1 MNVLFLT
8 LMEINDFSQTGIYP
22 DLINEFAKNG
32 HDIYVVSPCEEKN
45 KNKYQLLREKEHVHL
60 VSALIP
66 DYFEVGLIQKGYA
79 SLVIGKRYIDAINK
93 AIPAVKF
100 NLILYSTPPITFV
113 SVIEIIKKRD
123 NAYAYLLLKDI
134 WPQGPIDIGA
144 LSETGVKGLV
154 TRYFKR
160 KEQKLYEISDFIGC
174 MSENNR
180 KYLIEKSGIDK
191 NKIEIC
197 PNSIKIRKRP
207 DIDKDEVRRNNGLPT
222 DKTIFVYG
230 GNLGV
235 AQGIDFI
242 ISCLEKNEED
252 KDSFILIVGSGTEY
266 NRLAQWFEKN
276 DPQNSKLISHLP
288 KEEYMKVMAACD
300 VGLIFLDH
308 RFTIPNFP
316 SRLLSYMEGK
326 MPVLAATDTSTD
338 IGQVIE
344 AGRFGYWCESNDV
357 QAFVD
362 LMDQFSDKSER
373 ELMGSNAFNYL
384 KTHYDVA
391 QAYETIIAHV
401 EFRGGRNCENTN
413 S

>member
-22 DLINEFAKNG
+22 DLINEFAENG

-45 KNKYQLLREKEHVHL
+45 KDKYQLLREKEHVHL

-66 DYFEVGLIQKGYA
+66 DYFGVGLFQKGYS
-79 SLVIGKRYIDAINK
+79 SLMIGKRYIDAINK

-113 SVIEIIKKRD
+113 SVIEKIKKRD

-160 KEQKLYEISDFIGC
+160 KEQKLYDISDFIGC
-174 MSENNR
+174 MSENNQ
-180 KYLIEKSGIDK
+180 KYLIEKSGVDK

-197 PNSIKIRKRP
+197 PNSIKVRKRP
-207 DIDKDEVRRNNGLPT
+207 EFDKDEVRRSNGLPT

-242 ISCLEKNEED
+242 ISCLEKNEAN

-266 NRLAQWFEKN
+266 NRLAQWFEKSN
-276 DPQNSKLISHLP
+276 PQNSKLITHLP

-338 IGQVIE
+338 IGTVILE
-344 AGRFGYWCESNDV
+344 GGFGYWCESNDV
-357 QAFVD
+357 D
-362 LMDQFSDKSER
+362 SYN
-373 ELMGSNAFNYL
+373 ELMRRFLDKENRATMGNKAYQYL
-384 KTHYDVA
+384 VDHYDVSKT
-391 QAYETIIAHV
+391 YITIMSHV
-401 EFRGGRNCENTN
+401 I
-413 S
+413 

>member
-22 DLINEFAKNG
+22 DLINEFAENG

-45 KNKYQLLREKEHVHL
+45 KDKYQLLREKEHVHL

-66 DYFEVGLIQKGYA
+66 DYFGVGLFQKGYS
-79 SLVIGKRYIDAINK
+79 SLMIGKRYIDAINK

-113 SVIEIIKKRD
+113 SVIEKIKKRD

-180 KYLIEKSGIDK
+180 KYLIEKSGVDK

-197 PNSIKIRKRP
+197 PNSIKVRNRP
-207 DIDKDEVRRNNGLPT
+207 EFDKDEVRRSNGLPI

-242 ISCLEKNEED
+242 ISCLEKNEEN
-252 KDSFILIVGSGTEY
+252 KDNFILIVGSGTEY
-266 NRLAQWFEKN
+266 KRLQQWFEKSN
-276 DPQNSKLISHLP
+276 PHNSKLISHLP

-326 MPVLAATDTSTD
+326 MPVLAATDPNTD
-338 IGQVIE
+338 VGTVIE
-344 AGRFGYWCESNDV
+344 EGEFGYWCESTDSEK
-357 QAFVD
+357 FVR
-362 LMDQFSDKSER
+362 LMNRFSDYSRRHE
-373 ELMGSNAFNYL
+373 MGENAYQFLIN
-384 KTHYDVA
+384 HYDVSRTY
-391 QAYETIIAHV
+391 QKIISHV
-401 EFRGGRNCENTN
+401 N
-413 S
+413 

>member
-8 LMEINDFSQTGIYP
+8 LMEINNFSQTGIYP

-66 DYFEVGLIQKGYA
+66 DYFGVGLIQKGYA

-93 AIPAVKF
+93 AIPKVKF

-113 SVIEIIKKRD
+113 SVIEEIKKRD

-154 TRYFKR
+154 TKYFKR

-180 KYLIEKSGIDK
+180 KYLIEKSGVDK

-197 PNSIKIRKRP
+197 PNSVKVRNRP
-207 DIDKDEVRRNNGLPT
+207 DIDKDEVRRNNGLPI

-242 ISCLEKNEED
+242 ISCLEKNEENID
-252 KDSFILIVGSGTEY
+252 TYILIVGSGTEY
-266 NRLAQWFEKN
+266 KRLHQWFEN
-276 DPQNSKLISHLP
+276 NNPYHSKLISHLP
-288 KEEYMKVMAACD
+288 KEEYMNVMAACD

-326 MPVLAATDTSTD
+326 MPVLAATDPSTD
-338 IGQVIE
+338 IGIVIE
-344 AGRFGYWCESNDV
+344 NGGFGYWCESNDV
-357 QAFVD
+357 GGFIK
-362 LMDQFSDKSER
+362 LMNRLTNEMLRKE
-373 ELMGSNAFNYL
+373 MGIKGYCYL
-384 KTHYDVA
+384 IEEYDVSKS
-391 QAYETIIAHV
+391 YKTIIKHFQNFKMMI
-401 EFRGGRNCENTN
+401 E
-413 S
+413 

>member
-66 DYFEVGLIQKGYA
+66 DYFGVGLIQKGYA

-93 AIPAVKF
+93 AIPTVKF

-113 SVIEIIKKRD
+113 SVIDKIKKRD

-180 KYLIEKSGIDK
+180 KYLIEKSGVDK

-197 PNSIKIRKRP
+197 PNSIKVRNRP
-207 DIDKDEVRRNNGLPT
+207 EFDKDEVRRSNGLPI

-242 ISCLEKNEED
+242 ISCLEKNEEN

-266 NRLAQWFEKN
+266 NRLAQWFEKSN
-276 DPQNSKLISHLP
+276 PQNSKLISHLP
-288 KEEYMKVMAACD
+288 KEEYIKVMAACD
-300 VGLIFLDH
+300 VGLIFLDY

-326 MPVLAATDTSTD
+326 MPVLAATDPNTD
-338 IGQVIE
+338 VGTVIE
-344 AGRFGYWCESNDV
+344 EGKFGYWCESNDSEK
-357 QAFVD
+357 FVK
-362 LMDQFSDKSER
+362 LMELFQEQNER
-373 ELMGSNAFNYL
+373 IRMGDNAFDYL
-384 KTHYDVA
+384 KNNYDVA
-391 QAYETIIAHV
+391 DSYSIIISHIK
-401 EFRGGRNCENTN
+401 NIQ
-413 S
+413 

>member
-22 DLINEFAKNG
+22 DLINEFAENG

-66 DYFEVGLIQKGYA
+66 DYFGVGLIQKGYA

-93 AIPAVKF
+93 AIPKVKF

-113 SVIEIIKKRD
+113 SVIEEIKKRD

-154 TRYFKR
+154 TKYFKR

-180 KYLIEKSGIDK
+180 KYLIEKSGVDK

-197 PNSIKIRKRP
+197 PNSIKVRNRP
-207 DIDKDEVRRNNGLPT
+207 EFDKDEVRRSNGLPT

-235 AQGIDFI
+235 AQGVDFI
-242 ISCLEKNEED
+242 ISCLEKNEKNID
-252 KDSFILIVGSGTEY
+252 TFILVVGSGTEY
-266 NRLAQWFEKN
+266 KRLQQWFEKSN
-276 DPQNSKLISHLP
+276 PHNSKLISHLP
-288 KEEYMKVMAACD
+288 KEEYMKVMATCD

-326 MPVLAATDTSTD
+326 MPVLAATDPNTD
-338 IGQVIE
+338 VGTVIE
-344 AGRFGYWCESNDV
+344 EGEFGYWCESNDSEK
-357 QAFVD
+357 FVK
-362 LMDQFSDKSER
+362 LMNRFSDYSGRHE
-373 ELMGSNAFNYL
+373 MGENAYQFLIN
-384 KTHYDVA
+384 HYGVSRTY
-391 QAYETIIAHV
+391 QIIISHV
-401 EFRGGRNCENTN
+401 

>member
-22 DLINEFAKNG
+22 DLINEFAENG

-66 DYFEVGLIQKGYA
+66 DYFGVGLIQKGYA

-93 AIPAVKF
+93 AIPKVEF

-113 SVIEIIKKRD
+113 SVIEEIKKRD

-154 TRYFKR
+154 TKYFKR

-180 KYLIEKSGIDK
+180 KYLIEKSGVDK

-197 PNSIKIRKRP
+197 PNSIKVRNRP
-207 DIDKDEVRRNNGLPT
+207 EFDKDEVRRSNGLPT

-235 AQGIDFI
+235 AQGVDFI
-242 ISCLEKNEED
+242 ISCLEKNEKNID
-252 KDSFILIVGSGTEY
+252 TFILIVGSGTEY
-266 NRLAQWFEKN
+266 KRLQQWFEKSN
-276 DPQNSKLISHLP
+276 PHNSKLISHLP

-326 MPVLAATDTSTD
+326 MPVLAATDPNTD
-338 IGQVIE
+338 VGTVIE
-344 AGRFGYWCESNDV
+344 EGEFGYWCESNDSEK
-357 QAFVD
+357 FVK
-362 LMDQFSDKSER
+362 LMNRFSDYSGRHK
-373 ELMGSNAFNYL
+373 MGENAYQFLIN
-384 KTHYDVA
+384 HYDVSRTY
-391 QAYETIIAHV
+391 QIIISHV
-401 EFRGGRNCENTN
+401 

>member
-22 DLINEFAKNG
+22 DLINEFAENG

-66 DYFEVGLIQKGYA
+66 DYFGVGLIQKGYA

-113 SVIEIIKKRD
+113 SVIEKIKKRD

-154 TRYFKR
+154 TRNFKR

-180 KYLIEKSGIDK
+180 KYLIEKSGVDK

-197 PNSIKIRKRP
+197 PNSIKVRNRP
-207 DIDKDEVRRNNGLPT
+207 EFDKDEVRRSNGLPI

-242 ISCLEKNEED
+242 ISCLEKNEEN
-252 KDSFILIVGSGTEY
+252 KDNFILIVGSGTEY

-276 DPQNSKLISHLP
+276 NPQNSKLISHLP

-326 MPVLAATDTSTD
+326 MPVLAATDPNTD
-338 IGQVIE
+338 VGTVIE
-344 AGRFGYWCESNDV
+344 EGNFGYWCESNDSEK
-357 QAFVD
+357 FVK
-362 LMDQFSDKSER
+362 LLELFQEQNER
-373 ELMGSNAFNYL
+373 IRMGDNAFDYL
-384 KTHYDVA
+384 KNNYDVA
-391 QAYETIIAHV
+391 DSYSIIISHIK
-401 EFRGGRNCENTN
+401 NIQ
-413 S
+413 

>member
-22 DLINEFAKNG
+22 DLINEFAENG

-66 DYFEVGLIQKGYA
+66 DYFGVGLIQKGYA

-93 AIPAVKF
+93 AIPKVKF

-113 SVIEIIKKRD
+113 SVIEEIKKRD

-154 TRYFKR
+154 TKYFKR

-180 KYLIEKSGIDK
+180 KYLIEKSGVDK

-197 PNSIKIRKRP
+197 PNSIKVRNRP
-207 DIDKDEVRRNNGLPT
+207 EFDKGEVRRSNGLPT

-235 AQGIDFI
+235 AQGVDFI
-242 ISCLEKNEED
+242 ISCLEKNEKNID
-252 KDSFILIVGSGTEY
+252 TFILIVGSGTEY
-266 NRLAQWFEKN
+266 KRLQQWFEKSN
-276 DPQNSKLISHLP
+276 PHNSKLISHLP
-288 KEEYMKVMAACD
+288 KEEYMKVMATCD

-326 MPVLAATDTSTD
+326 MPVLAATDPNTD
-338 IGQVIE
+338 VGTVIE
-344 AGRFGYWCESNDV
+344 EGEFGYWCESNDSEK
-357 QAFVD
+357 FVK
-362 LMDQFSDKSER
+362 LMNRFSDYCGRHK
-373 ELMGSNAFNYL
+373 MGENAYQFLIN
-384 KTHYDVA
+384 HYDVSRTY
-391 QAYETIIAHV
+391 QIIISHV
-401 EFRGGRNCENTN
+401 

>member
-22 DLINEFAKNG
+22 DLINEFAENG
-32 HDIYVVSPCEEKN
+32 HDIYVVSLCEEKN
-45 KNKYQLLREKEHVHL
+45 KDKYQLLREKEHVHL

-66 DYFEVGLIQKGYA
+66 DYFGVGLFQKGYS
-79 SLVIGKRYIDAINK
+79 SLMIGKRYIDAINK

-113 SVIEIIKKRD
+113 SVIEKIKKRD

-154 TRYFKR
+154 TKYFKR

-180 KYLIEKSGIDK
+180 KYLIEKSGVDK

-197 PNSIKIRKRP
+197 PNSIKVRNRP
-207 DIDKDEVRRNNGLPT
+207 EFDKDEVRRSNGLPT

-235 AQGIDFI
+235 AQGVDFI
-242 ISCLEKNEED
+242 ISCLEKNEKNID
-252 KDSFILIVGSGTEY
+252 TFILIVGSGTEY
-266 NRLAQWFEKN
+266 KRLQQWFEKSN
-276 DPQNSKLISHLP
+276 PHNSKLISHLP

-326 MPVLAATDTSTD
+326 MPVLAATDPNTD
-338 IGQVIE
+338 VGTVIE
-344 AGRFGYWCESNDV
+344 KGEFGYWCESNDSEK
-357 QAFVD
+357 FVK
-362 LMDQFSDKSER
+362 LMNRFSDYSWRHK
-373 ELMGSNAFNYL
+373 MGENAYQFLIN
-384 KTHYDVA
+384 HYDVSRTY
-391 QAYETIIAHV
+391 QIIISHV
-401 EFRGGRNCENTN
+401 

>member
-22 DLINEFAKNG
+22 DLINEFAENG
-32 HDIYVVSPCEEKN
+32 HDIYAVSPCEEKN

-66 DYFEVGLIQKGYA
+66 DYFGVGLIQKGYA
-79 SLVIGKRYIDAINK
+79 SLAIGKRYIDAINK
-93 AIPAVKF
+93 AIPKVKF

-113 SVIEIIKKRD
+113 SVIEEIKKRD

-154 TRYFKR
+154 TKYFKR

-180 KYLIEKSGIDK
+180 KYLIEKSGVDK

-197 PNSIKIRKRP
+197 PNSIKVRNRP
-207 DIDKDEVRRNNGLPT
+207 EFDKDEVRRSNGLPI

-276 DPQNSKLISHLP
+276 NPQNSKLISHLP

-326 MPVLAATDTSTD
+326 MPVLAATDPNTD
-338 IGQVIE
+338 VGTVIE
-344 AGRFGYWCESNDV
+344 EGKFGYWCESNDSEK
-357 QAFVD
+357 FVK
-362 LMDQFSDKSER
+362 LMNRFSDYSGRHK
-373 ELMGSNAFNYL
+373 MGENAYQFLIN
-384 KTHYDVA
+384 HYDVSRTY
-391 QAYETIIAHV
+391 QIIISHV
-401 EFRGGRNCENTN
+401 

>member
-22 DLINEFAKNG
+22 DLINEFAENG

-45 KNKYQLLREKEHVHL
+45 KDKYQLLREKEHVHL

-66 DYFEVGLIQKGYA
+66 DYFGVGLFQKGYS
-79 SLVIGKRYIDAINK
+79 SLMIGKRYIDAINK

-113 SVIEIIKKRD
+113 SVIEKIQKRD

-144 LSETGVKGLV
+144 LTETGVKGLV

-180 KYLIEKSGIDK
+180 KYLIEKSGVDK

-197 PNSIKIRKRP
+197 PNSIKVRNRLEF
-207 DIDKDEVRRNNGLPT
+207 DKDEIRRSNGLPI

-242 ISCLEKNEED
+242 ISCLEKNEEN

-266 NRLAQWFEKN
+266 NRLAQWFEKSN
-276 DPQNSKLISHLP
+276 PQNSKLISHLP

-316 SRLLSYMEGK
+316 SRLLSYMEGE
-326 MPVLAATDTSTD
+326 MPVLAATDPNTD
-338 IGQVIE
+338 VGTVIE
-344 AGRFGYWCESNDV
+344 EGKFGYWCESNDSEK
-357 QAFVD
+357 FVK
-362 LMDQFSDKSER
+362 LMNRFSDYSRRHE
-373 ELMGSNAFNYL
+373 MGENAYRFLIN
-384 KTHYDVA
+384 HYDVSRT
-391 QAYETIIAHV
+391 YKIIISHV
-401 EFRGGRNCENTN
+401 

>member
-8 LMEINDFSQTGIYP
+8 LMVINDFSQTGIYP
-22 DLINEFAKNG
+22 DLINEFAENG

-45 KNKYQLLREKEHVHL
+45 KNKFRRIREKGHVHL

-66 DYFEVGLIQKGYA
+66 DYFGAGLFQKGYS
-79 SLVIGKRYIDAINK
+79 SLLIGKRYNDAINK
-93 AIPAVKF
+93 AVPEVKF
-100 NLILYSTPPITFV
+100 DLILYSTPPITFV
-113 SVIEIIKKRD
+113 SVIEKIKKRD

-144 LSETGVKGLV
+144 LSETGVKGFV
-154 TRYFKR
+154 TRYFRR
-160 KEQKLYEISDFIGC
+160 KEQKLYEVSDFIGC
-174 MSENNR
+174 MSEKNQ

-197 PNSIKIRKRP
+197 PNSIKVRNRP
-207 DIDKDEVRRNNGLPT
+207 DIDKDEVRRNNGLPI

-242 ISCLEKNEED
+242 ISCLEKNEENID
-252 KDSFILIVGSGTEY
+252 TFILIVGSGTEY
-266 NRLAQWFEKN
+266 NRLAQWFEKSN
-276 DPQNSKLISHLP
+276 PHNSKLIPHLP

-308 RFTIPNFP
+308 RFSIPNFP

-326 MPVLAATDTSTD
+326 MPVLAATDPNTD
-338 IGQVIE
+338 VGTVIE
-344 AGRFGYWCESNDV
+344 EGEFGYWCESTD
-357 QAFVD
+357 
-362 LMDQFSDKSER
+362 SER
-373 ELMGSNAFNYL
+373 FMKLMELFQEQNERIRMGDNAYNYL
-384 KTHYDVA
+384 KNNYDVA
-391 QAYETIIAHV
+391 DTYTIITSHK
-401 EFRGGRNCENTN
+401 
-413 S
+413 

>member
-45 KNKYQLLREKEHVHL
+45 KDKYQLLREKEHVHL

-66 DYFEVGLIQKGYA
+66 DYFGVGLFQKGYS
-79 SLVIGKRYIDAINK
+79 SLMIGKRYIDAINK
-93 AIPAVKF
+93 AIPTVKF

-113 SVIEIIKKRD
+113 SVIEKIKKRD

-180 KYLIEKSGIDK
+180 KYLIEKSGVDK

-197 PNSIKIRKRP
+197 PNSIKVRKRP
-207 DIDKDEVRRNNGLPT
+207 EFDKDEVRRSNGLPT

-242 ISCLEKNEED
+242 ISCLEKNEENID
-252 KDSFILIVGSGTEY
+252 TFILIVGSGTEY
-266 NRLAQWFEKN
+266 NRLAQWFEKSN
-276 DPQNSKLISHLP
+276 PHNSKLISYLP

-326 MPVLAATDTSTD
+326 MPVLAATDPNTD
-338 IGQVIE
+338 VGTVIE
-344 AGRFGYWCESNDV
+344 EGKFGYWCESNN
-357 QAFVD
+357 AESFVS
-362 LMDQFSDKSER
+362 LMNKFSDESRRR
-373 ELMGSNAFNYL
+373 EMGENAYQFLIN
-384 KTHYDVA
+384 HYDA
-391 QAYETIIAHV
+391 ARTYKIIFPHV
-401 EFRGGRNCENTN
+401 

>member
-22 DLINEFAKNG
+22 DLINEFAENG

-66 DYFEVGLIQKGYA
+66 DYFGVGLIQKGYA
-79 SLVIGKRYIDAINK
+79 SLVIGNRYIDSINK
-93 AIPAVKF
+93 AIPKVKF

-113 SVIEIIKKRD
+113 SVIEEIKKRD

-154 TRYFKR
+154 TKYFKR

-180 KYLIEKSGIDK
+180 KYLIEKSGVDK

-207 DIDKDEVRRNNGLPT
+207 DIDKDEVRHNNGLPT

-242 ISCLEKNEED
+242 ISCLEKNEEN

-266 NRLAQWFEKN
+266 NRLAQWFEKSN
-276 DPQNSKLISHLP
+276 PQNSKLISHLP

-300 VGLIFLDH
+300 VGLIFLDR

-316 SRLLSYMEGK
+316 SRLLSYLEGK
-326 MPVLAATDTSTD
+326 MPVLAATDPNTD
-338 IGQVIE
+338 VGTVLE
-344 AGRFGYWCESNDV
+344 EGEFGYWCESNDSEK
-357 QAFVD
+357 FVK
-362 LMDQFSDKSER
+362 LMNRFSDYSRRHE
-373 ELMGSNAFNYL
+373 MGENAYQFLIN
-384 KTHYDVA
+384 HYDVSRT
-391 QAYETIIAHV
+391 YKIIISHV
-401 EFRGGRNCENTN
+401 

>member
-22 DLINEFAKNG
+22 DLISKFAENG
-32 HDIYVVSPCEEKN
+32 HDIYVISPCEEKN

-79 SLVIGKRYIDAINK
+79 SLVIGKRYIDAIYK
-93 AIPAVKF
+93 AIPTVKF
-100 NLILYSTPPITFV
+100 NLILYSTPPITFA
-113 SVIEIIKKRD
+113 SVIEKIKKRD

-180 KYLIEKSGIDK
+180 KYLIEKSGVDK

-197 PNSIKIRKRP
+197 PNSIKVRNRP
-207 DIDKDEVRRNNGLPT
+207 EFDKDEVRRSNGLPT

-242 ISCLEKNEED
+242 ISCLEKNEEN
-252 KDSFILIVGSGTEY
+252 KDTFILIVGSGTEY
-266 NRLAQWFEKN
+266 KRLQQWFEKSN
-276 DPQNSKLISHLP
+276 PHNSKLISHLP

-326 MPVLAATDTSTD
+326 MPVLAATDPNTD
-338 IGQVIE
+338 VGTVIE
-344 AGRFGYWCESNDV
+344 EGEFGYWCESTDSEK
-357 QAFVD
+357 FVR
-362 LMDQFSDKSER
+362 LMNRFSDYSGRHK
-373 ELMGSNAFNYL
+373 MGENAYQFLIN
-384 KTHYDVA
+384 HYDVSRTY
-391 QAYETIIAHV
+391 QIIISHV
-401 EFRGGRNCENTN
+401 

>member
-66 DYFEVGLIQKGYA
+66 DYFGVGLIQKGYA

-93 AIPAVKF
+93 AIPTVKF

-113 SVIEIIKKRD
+113 SVIDKIKKRD

-180 KYLIEKSGIDK
+180 KYLIEKSGVDK

-197 PNSIKIRKRP
+197 PNSIKVRNRP
-207 DIDKDEVRRNNGLPT
+207 EFDKDEVRRSNGLPI

-242 ISCLEKNEED
+242 ISCLEKNEEN

-266 NRLAQWFEKN
+266 NRLAQWFEKSN
-276 DPQNSKLISHLP
+276 PQNSKLISHLP

-300 VGLIFLDH
+300 VGLIFLDY

-326 MPVLAATDTSTD
+326 MPVLAATDPNTD
-338 IGQVIE
+338 VGTVIE
-344 AGRFGYWCESNDV
+344 EGKFGYWCESNDSEK
-357 QAFVD
+357 FVK
-362 LMDQFSDKSER
+362 LMELFQEQNER
-373 ELMGSNAFNYL
+373 IRMGDNAFDYL
-384 KTHYDVA
+384 KNNYDVA
-391 QAYETIIAHV
+391 DSYSIIISHIK
-401 EFRGGRNCENTN
+401 NIQ
-413 S
+413 

>member
-22 DLINEFAKNG
+22 DLINEFVENG

-66 DYFEVGLIQKGYA
+66 DYFGVGLIQKGYA
-79 SLVIGKRYIDAINK
+79 SLVIGNRYINAINK

-113 SVIEIIKKRD
+113 SVIEKIKKRD

-144 LSETGVKGLV
+144 LSETGVKGLI
-154 TRYFKR
+154 TKYFQR
-160 KEQKLYEISDFIGC
+160 KEQKLYDVSDFIGC

-180 KYLIEKSGIDK
+180 KYLIEKSGVDK

-197 PNSIKIRKRP
+197 PNSIKIRKCP
-207 DIDKDEVRRNNGLPT
+207 DIDKDEVRHNNGLPT

-276 DPQNSKLISHLP
+276 NPQNSKLISHLP

-326 MPVLAATDTSTD
+326 MPVLAATDPNTD
-338 IGQVIE
+338 VGTVIE
-344 AGRFGYWCESNDV
+344 EGNFGYWCESNDSEKFV
-357 QAFVD
+357 Q
-362 LMDQFSDKSER
+362 LMELFQEQNER
-373 ELMGSNAFNYL
+373 IRMGDNAFDYL
-384 KTHYDVA
+384 KNNYDVA
-391 QAYETIIAHV
+391 DSYSIIISHIK
-401 EFRGGRNCENTN
+401 NIQ
-413 S
+413 

>member
-66 DYFEVGLIQKGYA
+66 DYFGVGLIQKGYA

-93 AIPAVKF
+93 AIPTVKF

-113 SVIEIIKKRD
+113 SVIEKIKKRD

-180 KYLIEKSGIDK
+180 EYLIEKSGVDK

-197 PNSIKIRKRP
+197 PNSIKVRNRP
-207 DIDKDEVRRNNGLPT
+207 KFDKDEIRRSNGLPT

-242 ISCLEKNEED
+242 ISCLEKNED
-252 KDSFILIVGSGTEY
+252 NKGSFILIVGSGTEY

-276 DPQNSKLISHLP
+276 NPHNSKLISHLP

-326 MPVLAATDTSTD
+326 MPVLAATDPNTD
-338 IGQVIE
+338 VGTVIE
-344 AGRFGYWCESNDV
+344 EGEFGYWCESIDTER
-357 QAFVD
+357 FCE
-362 LMDQFSDKSER
+362 LMKKLTNSDK
-373 ELMGSNAFNYL
+373 LDAMGKKAFQYLYENYSIEKTYNIIVKHLNYL
-384 KTHYDVA
+384 
-391 QAYETIIAHV
+391 E
-401 EFRGGRNCENTN
+401 
-413 S
+413 

>member
-66 DYFEVGLIQKGYA
+66 DYFGVGLIQKGYA

-93 AIPAVKF
+93 AIPTVKF

-113 SVIEIIKKRD
+113 SVIEKIKKRD

-144 LSETGVKGLV
+144 LTTTGIKGIV
-154 TRYFKR
+154 TRYFR
-160 KEQKLYEISDFIGC
+160 KKERKLYSISDYIGC
-174 MSENNR
+174 MSGNNCR
-180 KYLIEKSGIDK
+180 YLIDKSGIDESK
-191 NKIEIC
+191 VEIC
-197 PNSIKIRKRP
+197 PNSVKLRETIVINK
-207 DIDKDEVRRNNGLPT
+207 ESVRRKNGLPI

-235 AQGIDFI
+235 AQGIDFLI
-242 ISCLEKNEED
+242 KCLAENEKKED
-252 KDSFILIVGSGTEY
+252 TFILIIGSGTEFSRIY
-266 NRLAQWFEKN
+266 RWVEENRPKN
-276 DPQNSKLISHLP
+276 SILMTALP
-288 KEEYMKVMAACD
+288 HEEYIELMAACD

-362 LMDQFSDKSER
+362 LMDRFSDKSER

>member
-8 LMEINDFSQTGIYP
+8 LMVINDFSQTGIYP
-22 DLINEFAKNG
+22 DLINEFAENG

-45 KNKYQLLREKEHVHL
+45 KNKFKRIREKGHVHL

-66 DYFEVGLIQKGYA
+66 DYFGAGLFQKGYS
-79 SLVIGKRYIDAINK
+79 SLLIGKRYNDAINK
-93 AIPAVKF
+93 AVPEVKF
-100 NLILYSTPPITFV
+100 DLILYSTPPITFV
-113 SVIEIIKKRD
+113 SVIEKIKKRD

-144 LSETGVKGLV
+144 LSETGVKGFV
-154 TRYFKR
+154 TRYFRR
-160 KEQKLYEISDFIGC
+160 KEQKLYEVSDFIGC
-174 MSENNR
+174 MSEKNQ

-197 PNSIKIRKRP
+197 PNSIKVRNRP
-207 DIDKDEVRRNNGLPT
+207 DIDKDEVRRNNGLPI

-242 ISCLEKNEED
+242 ISCLEKNEENID
-252 KDSFILIVGSGTEY
+252 TFILIVGSGTEY
-266 NRLAQWFEKN
+266 NRLAQWFEKSN
-276 DPQNSKLISHLP
+276 PHNSKLIPHLP

-308 RFTIPNFP
+308 RFSIPNFP

-326 MPVLAATDTSTD
+326 MPVLAATDPNTD
-338 IGQVIE
+338 VGTVIE
-344 AGRFGYWCESNDV
+344 EGEFGYWCESTD
-357 QAFVD
+357 
-362 LMDQFSDKSER
+362 SER
-373 ELMGSNAFNYL
+373 FMKLMELFQEQNERIRMGDNAYNYL
-384 KTHYDVA
+384 KNNYDVA
-391 QAYETIIAHV
+391 DTYTIITSHK
-401 EFRGGRNCENTN
+401 
-413 S
+413 